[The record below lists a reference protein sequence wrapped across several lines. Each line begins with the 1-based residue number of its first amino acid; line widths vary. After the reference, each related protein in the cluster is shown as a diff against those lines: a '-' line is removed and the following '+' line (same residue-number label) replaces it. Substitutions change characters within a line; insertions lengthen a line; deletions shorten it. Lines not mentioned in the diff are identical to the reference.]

1 MSIFETIQKRK
12 SAQSFRQEPL
22 DAGVMEELIDF
33 LSGLN
38 APVPE
43 IDWNFD
49 TLPYL
54 DMVKIASSEP
64 GVKAPC
70 YLVLRA
76 ERKQFSLQNC
86 GYLGE
91 RAVLFLTERG
101 IASSWQG
108 SIRINPANDFED
120 SLPYVTAI
128 AIGMSD
134 EGFRSPEQQADRKPL
149 EKVAYNRV
157 EGYKPIMEA
166 ARLSPSSFNRQ
177 PCVFV
182 SDDRER
188 VHIFRKKPFFNNPVT
203 NFAQCVDA
211 GAAMAHV
218 ELAAQACGFRPEFL
232 RLKPAPSFKHG
243 LIYQA
248 SYALHKEA

>member
-1 MSIFETIQKRK
+1 MSIFETIQKRRTF
-12 SAQSFRQEPL
+12 QSFRQEPL
-22 DAGVMEELIDF
+22 DQGVMDELIDF

-54 DMVKIASSEP
+54 DLVKIASSEP

-134 EGFRSPEQQADRKPL
+134 EAFRPEGEEAQRKPAG
-149 EKVAYNRV
+149 KVVYNR
-157 EGYKPIMEA
+157 EEAYQPILEA
-166 ARLSPSSFNRQ
+166 ARLAPSSFNRQ

-211 GAAMAHV
+211 GVAMAHV
-218 ELAAQACGFRPEFL
+218 ELAAAECGFRPEFL
-232 RLKPAPSFKHG
+232 RVKPVPRFKHG

-248 SYALHKEA
+248 SYALHREA